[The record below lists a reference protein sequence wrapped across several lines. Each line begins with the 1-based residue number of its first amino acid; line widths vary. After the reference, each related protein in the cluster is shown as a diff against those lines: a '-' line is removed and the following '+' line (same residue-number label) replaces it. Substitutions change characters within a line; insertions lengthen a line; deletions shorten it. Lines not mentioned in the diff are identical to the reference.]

1 MDFIEPK
8 KKGREENGVKGRNKR
23 KNDEKGEKIR
33 QEKEK

>member
-8 KKGREENGVKGRNKR
+8 NGREENGVKGRNKR

-33 QEKEK
+33 QENKK